1 MARRVHCSKT
11 AASNFRAIEVLCE
24 TRSNGEN
31 CMIGGDFLKAGHTPT
46 LFAAFFYFDMSFMV
60 WVLLGP
66 LGVQA
71 SKTLGLVP
79 AQTGFMVAVPL
90 LSGALLRVVNGVLV
104 DRVGPK
110 T

>member
-31 CMIGGDFLKAGHTPT
+31 CMIGGDFLKGGHTPT
-46 LFAAFFYFDMSFMV
+46 LFSAFFYFDMSFMV

-66 LGVQA
+66 LGVA
-71 SKTLGLVP
+71 IAKDLHLGP
-79 AQTGFMVAVPL
+79 AQKGLMVAVPL
-90 LSGALLRVVNGVLV
+90 LSGAFLRLVTGVLV
-104 DRVGPK
+104 
-110 T
+110 